1 MQTFVFIFRTA
12 LSNKHG
18 LSGLIFKTPGRYK
31 RIEHV
36 FLTLQDILV
45 QFIKFSAQ
53 KSSKK
58 TLDRFN
64 LSI

>member
-12 LSNKHG
+12 LSNKYG
-18 LSGLIFKTPGRYK
+18 LYGLILKTPGRYK

-45 QFIKFSAQ
+45 QFVKIFAQ
-53 KSSKK
+53 KSSKQ
-58 TLDRFN
+58 TLDRFY